1 MTKRKKCQIIW
12 DEKFKI
18 TILKY
23 KKLIL
28 FTVAF
33 LTLHQFFVSY
43 AYAYI
48 DPVTGST
55 VLTLLAGA
63 IAAGAMTLKYYW
75 FRIKTKISGD
85 HSKENQTEMIGKPGF
100 VSEWIELKK
109 INQLSQDK
117 RSIVFYAENKAS
129 MNHFQSLILEL
140 TEKLNLQICYITSV
154 MDDPVLSTKNQR
166 ILPFYI
172 GDGTA
177 RTKFFSSL
185 KAKILIMDMPD
196 LGNLHIKRSNEYP
209 VHYIYLFHSM
219 YSVHSYLRKGA
230 VDNYDTIFC
239 VGPHQIKEIRETEKV
254 YGLKAKKLIDYGY
267 GRLDTLLQK
276 KKDSQIT
283 NSNVNDLIII
293 APSYGD
299 NNLLDKCGIKLI
311 DILLKSNF
319 RVMLRPHLRTLRD
332 SIELIDSIK
341 KKFGK
346 NPNFALETGVIKF
359 DSLNNSL
366 CMISDWSGI
375 SLEYAFTF
383 ERPVI
388 FIDVPKKV
396 LNPNWSDI
404 ALEPIEISIRDKI
417 GHIVSPNNLEE
428 ILDLVRI
435 LDKNTQNIGERI
447 KEIREK
453 TVYNI
458 GESAKIGAEYIRQLC
473 N

>member
-1 MTKRKKCQIIW
+1 M
-12 DEKFKI
+12 
-18 TILKY
+18 KY
-23 KKLIL
+23 KKSIPFVAIL
-28 FTVAF
+28 
-33 LTLHQFFVSY
+33 LTFQYFVLD

-55 VLTLLAGA
+55 FLTLLAGA
-63 IAAGAMTLKYYW
+63 IAAGAMTLKFYW
-75 FRIKTKISGD
+75 FKIKTKFSGGF
-85 HSKENQTEMIGKPGF
+85 SKESQIEMIDKSSSESGF
-100 VSEWIELKK
+100 VSEWSELKK
-109 INQLSQDK
+109 INRLSQDE
-117 RSIVFYAENKAS
+117 RSIMFYAENKAS
-129 MNHFQSLILEL
+129 MNHFRLLIREL
-140 TEKLNLQICYITSV
+140 TEKMNLQICYVTSV
-154 MDDPVLSTKNQR
+154 KNDPIFSSKNQK

-177 RTKFFSSL
+177 RTKFFSTL
-185 KAKILIMDMPD
+185 KAKILVMDMPD
-196 LGNLHIKRSNEYP
+196 LGRFHIKRSDEYP
-209 VHYIYLFHSM
+209 VHYVYLFHSM

-239 VGPHQIKEIRETEKV
+239 VGPHQVEEIRESEKV
-254 YGLKAKKLIDYGY
+254 YGLKPKKLINYGY

-276 KKDSQIT
+276 KT
-283 NSNVNDLIII
+283 NSQSTSSNSKNLIII

-299 NNLLDKCGIKLI
+299 DNLLERCGISLI

-332 SIELIDSIK
+332 STKLINSIK
-341 KKFGK
+341 ENFGE
-346 NPNFALETGVIKF
+346 NPNFVLERGVITF

-388 FIDVPKKV
+388 SIDVPKKI
-396 LNPNWSDI
+396 LNPNSSDI
-404 ALEPIEISIRDKI
+404 SLEPIETSIRNKV

-428 ILDLVRI
+428 ITEIISGLN
-435 LDKNTQNIGERI
+435 KNTQNFSEQIRG
-447 KEIREK
+447 IREK

-473 N
+473 NNSQNSKNS

>member
-1 MTKRKKCQIIW
+1 M
-12 DEKFKI
+12 
-18 TILKY
+18 LKY

-33 LTLHQFFVSY
+33 LTLHQFFVSS

-55 VLTLLAGA
+55 IITLIAGA
-63 IAAGAMTLKYYW
+63 LAAGAMTLKYYW
-75 FRIKTKISGD
+75 FRIKSKISGD
-85 HSKENQTEMIGKPGF
+85 NSGENQTEVGGKSDSDSSF
-100 VSEWIELKK
+100 VSEWAELKK
-109 INQLSQDK
+109 INQLSQDE

-129 MNHFQSLILEL
+129 MNHFQLLILEL
-140 TEKLNLQICYITSV
+140 TEKMNLQICYITSV
-154 MDDPVLSTKNQR
+154 KDDPILSTKNQR

-172 GDGTA
+172 GGGTA

-185 KAKILIMDMPD
+185 KAKILVTDMPD
-196 LGNLHIKRSNEYP
+196 LGKLHIKRSDECP

-254 YGLKAKKLIDYGY
+254 YGLKAKKLINYGY

-276 KKDSQIT
+276 KTNSQTT
-283 NSNVNDLIII
+283 NSNAKDLIII

-299 NNLLDKCGIKLI
+299 DNLLERCGIKLI

-332 SIELIDSIK
+332 SIGLIDSIK
-341 KKFGK
+341 KKFEK

-383 ERPVI
+383 ERPII

-404 ALEPIEISIRDKI
+404 ALEPIETSIRDKI
-417 GHIVSPNNLEE
+417 GHIVSPDNLEE
-428 ILDLVRI
+428 ILDLVKI

>member
-1 MTKRKKCQIIW
+1 VKN
-12 DEKFKI
+12 
-18 TILKY
+18 
-23 KKLIL
+23 
-28 FTVAF
+28 
-33 LTLHQFFVSY
+33 
-43 AYAYI
+43 
-48 DPVTGST
+48 DPIFS
-55 VLTLLAGA
+55 
-63 IAAGAMTLKYYW
+63 
-75 FRIKTKISGD
+75 S
-85 HSKENQTEMIGKPGF
+85 
-100 VSEWIELKK
+100 
-109 INQLSQDK
+109 
-117 RSIVFYAENKAS
+117 
-129 MNHFQSLILEL
+129 
-140 TEKLNLQICYITSV
+140 
-154 MDDPVLSTKNQR
+154 KNQR

-172 GDGTA
+172 GHGTA
-177 RTKFFSSL
+177 RTKFFSTL
-185 KAKILIMDMPD
+185 NAKILVMDMPD
-196 LGNLHIKRSNEYP
+196 LGIFHIKRSNEYP
-209 VHYIYLFHSM
+209 VHYVYIFHSM

-239 VGPHQIKEIRETEKV
+239 VGPHHVKEIRETEKV
-254 YGLKAKKLIDYGY
+254 YGLKAKKLINYGY

-276 KKDSQIT
+276 KINSQAT
-283 NSNVNDLIII
+283 NSNAKDLIII
-293 APSYGD
+293 TPSYGE
-299 NNLLDKCGIKLI
+299 NNLLERCGIQLI
-311 DILLKSNF
+311 DTLLKSNF

-332 SIELIDSIK
+332 STKLIDSIK

-346 NPNFALETGVIKF
+346 NPNFALERGVITF

-404 ALEPIEISIRDKI
+404 TLEPIETSIRDKI

-428 ILDLVRI
+428 ILDLVKI

>member
-1 MTKRKKCQIIW
+1 M
-12 DEKFKI
+12 
-18 TILKY
+18 KY
-23 KKLIL
+23 RKLIP
-28 FTVAF
+28 FVAVL
-33 LTLHQFFVSY
+33 LTFHQFFVLDV
-43 AYAYI
+43 YAYI
-48 DPVTGST
+48 DPVTGSAL
-55 VLTLLAGA
+55 LTLLAGVF
-63 IAAGAMTLKYYW
+63 AAGALILKSYW
-75 FRIKTKISGD
+75 FKIKTRFSGGL
-85 HSKENQTEMIGKPGF
+85 SKENQTESVNKPDLESGF
-100 VSEWIELKK
+100 VPEWAELKK
-109 INQLSQDK
+109 INQLSQDE

-129 MNHFQSLILEL
+129 MNHFQSLIREL
-140 TEKLNLQICYITSV
+140 TEKMNLQICYITSV
-154 MDDPVLSTKNQR
+154 KDDPILSTRNQR

-185 KAKILIMDMPD
+185 KAKILVTDMPD
-196 LGNLHIKRSNEYP
+196 LGKFHINRSDEYP

-230 VDNYDTIFC
+230 VDNYDTVFC
-239 VGPHQIKEIRETEKV
+239 VGPHQTKEIRETEKT
-254 YGLKAKKLIDYGY
+254 YGLKAKKLINYGY

-276 KKDSQIT
+276 KT
-283 NSNVNDLIII
+283 NSQVANSNAKDLIII

-299 NNLLDKCGIKLI
+299 NNLIERCGIKLI
-311 DILLKSNF
+311 DVLLKSDF

-332 SIELIDSIK
+332 SIELIDSIE
-341 KKFGK
+341 KKFEK

-404 ALEPIEISIRDKI
+404 ALEPIETSIRDKI

-435 LDKNTQNIGERI
+435 LDKNTQNISERI

>member
-1 MTKRKKCQIIW
+1 M
-12 DEKFKI
+12 
-18 TILKY
+18 LNY

-48 DPVTGST
+48 DPVTGSAA
-55 VLTLLAGA
+55 LTLLAGA

-85 HSKENQTEMIGKPGF
+85 HSKENQTEMISKSGLESSF
-100 VSEWIELKK
+100 VSEWAELKK
-109 INQLSQDK
+109 INRLSQDE

-140 TEKLNLQICYITSV
+140 TEKMNLQICYITSV
-154 MDDPVLSTKNQR
+154 KDDPILSTKNQR

-172 GDGTA
+172 GGGTA

-185 KAKILIMDMPD
+185 KAKILVTDMPD
-196 LGNLHIKRSNEYP
+196 LGKLHIKRSDEYP

-254 YGLKAKKLIDYGY
+254 YGLKAKKLINYGY

-276 KKDSQIT
+276 KTNSQAT
-283 NSNVNDLIII
+283 NSNAKDLIII

-299 NNLLDKCGIKLI
+299 DNLLERCGIKLI
-311 DILLKSNF
+311 DILLKSDF

-332 SIELIDSIK
+332 SIGLIDSIK
-341 KKFGK
+341 KKFEK

-388 FIDVPKKV
+388 FIDVPKKI
-396 LNPNWSDI
+396 LNPNWNDI
-404 ALEPIEISIRDKI
+404 ALEPIETSIRDKI

>member
-1 MTKRKKCQIIW
+1 MRKHIRLFFIIA
-12 DEKFKI
+12 
-18 TILKY
+18 IL
-23 KKLIL
+23 
-28 FTVAF
+28 
-33 LTLHQFFVSY
+33 LTFPQFVLD

-48 DPVTGST
+48 DPVAGSAILT
-55 VLTLLAGA
+55 VIAGI
-63 IAAGAMTLKYYW
+63 IAAGVMSFKYYW
-75 FRIKTKISGD
+75 FKIKTKFSGD
-85 HSKENQTEMIGKPGF
+85 SKENQTKIINESNSESSF
-100 VSEWIELKK
+100 VSEWEELKK
-109 INQLSQDK
+109 IDRLSQDE

-129 MNHFQSLILEL
+129 MNHFQGLILEL
-140 TEKLNLQICYITSV
+140 TEKMNLQICYVTSIKS
-154 MDDPVLSTKNQR
+154 DPILSTINKK
-166 ILPFYI
+166 IIPFYI

-239 VGPHQIKEIRETEKV
+239 VGSHQIKEIRKTENV
-254 YGLKAKKLIDYGY
+254 YGLKPKKLINYGY

-299 NNLLDKCGIKLI
+299 NNLLEKCGDKLI
-311 DILLKSNF
+311 DLLLKSNF
-319 RVMLRPHLRTLRD
+319 RVMLRPHIRTLRD
-332 SIELIDSIK
+332 SKELIDSIK
-341 KKFGK
+341 KKFGQ
-346 NPNFALETGVIKF
+346 NPNFILETGVINF
-359 DSLNNSL
+359 DSLNNSI

-383 ERPVI
+383 ERTVI
-388 FIDVPKKV
+388 FIDVPKKI

-404 ALEPIEISIRDKI
+404 KIEPIEISIRDQI

-428 ILDLVRI
+428 ILVLIRS
-435 LDKNTQNIGERI
+435 LDKNTQDISEQI
-447 KEIREK
+447 KEIRQK
-453 TVYNI
+453 TIYNI
-458 GESAKIGAEYIRQLC
+458 GGSANIGSEYIRQLH
-473 N
+473 NKSKD